1 MMNVALVEQE
11 MQNYRWEYKP
21 LSEVAEIHDTRRKP
35 INAKERAKRIEGKD
49 ETSLFPYYGAT
60 GQVGYIDDYLTDG
73 EYVLLGEDGAPFLD
87 AFASKAYIITGK
99 AWVNNHAHILRS
111 KGDNRFLCYYLNH
124 FDFHDYVSGTTR
136 LKLTQEQM
144 KRIPV
149 PVLPIEKQQ
158 RIVARIEEL
167 FSQLDDAEATLQKAK
182 AQLALYRQAVLKE
195 AFQGKEQWDKYTF
208 NDLLSGM
215 RNGYG
220 EKPTDSGEYKILRIS
235 AVRPMLLNLSDYRMN
250 QSAFTGENLIQEN
263 DLLFTRYNGSQEY
276 VGVCARVPSLDGD
289 YAYPDKIIRCRL
301 KQPGT
306 VLAKY
311 LMYYLNSGDAR
322 KYIRSKI
329 KTTSGQKGIAGGDI
343 QKTIVYI
350 PDSIIQ
356 EDTVKYIESNISSCD
371 SIDRTI
377 DNSII
382 YARALRESILKQAF
396 EVTI

>member
-1 MMNVALVEQE
+1 MPIYKSLVRKVSIPA
-11 MQNYRWEYKP
+11 QNKIKQTDYLPKGAYPVIDQGHELIGGYTDDPSKLVHCRLPVIVFGDHTKAVKYITFPFAAGADGIKV
-21 LSEVAEIHDTRRKP
+21 LEVAEGIDPRF
-35 INAKERAKRIEGKD
+35 
-49 ETSLFPYYGAT
+49 LFYAT
-60 GQVGYIDDYLTDG
+60 KYLTYKI
-73 EYVLLGEDGAPFLD
+73 E
-87 AFASKAYIITGK
+87 
-99 AWVNNHAHILRS
+99 N
-111 KGDNRFLCYYLNH
+111 KGYARHYQFVEKKG
-124 FDFHDYVSGTTR
+124 VS
-136 LKLTQEQM
+136 
-144 KRIPV
+144 IPE
-149 PVLPIEKQQ
+149 LPEQQ

-220 EKPTDSGEYKILRIS
+220 EKPTDSGDYKILRIS

-329 KTTSGQKGIAGGDI
+329 KTTSGQRGIAGGDI
-343 QKTIVYI
+343 KKTIVYI
-350 PDSIIQ
+350 PNVKKQADIIA
-356 EDTVKYIESNISSCD
+356 YIESRLSLCD
-371 SIDRTI
+371 SIEH
-377 DNSII
+377 SIHESLLL
-382 YARALRESILKQAF
+382 ATAVRHSILRQYIYGG
-396 EVTI
+396 TL

>member
-1 MMNVALVEQE
+1 MPIYKSLVRKVSIPA
-11 MQNYRWEYKP
+11 QNKIKQKDYLPKGTYPVIDQGHELIGGYTDDPSKLVRCRLPVIVFGDHTKAVKYITFPFAAGADGIKV
-21 LSEVAEIHDTRRKP
+21 LEVAEGIDPRF
-35 INAKERAKRIEGKD
+35 
-49 ETSLFPYYGAT
+49 LFYAT
-60 GQVGYIDDYLTDG
+60 KYLTYKI
-73 EYVLLGEDGAPFLD
+73 E
-87 AFASKAYIITGK
+87 
-99 AWVNNHAHILRS
+99 N
-111 KGDNRFLCYYLNH
+111 KGYARHYQFVEKKG
-124 FDFHDYVSGTTR
+124 VS
-136 LKLTQEQM
+136 
-144 KRIPV
+144 IPE
-149 PVLPIEKQQ
+149 LPEQQ

-195 AFQGKEQWDKYTF
+195 AFQRKEQWDKHTF

-220 EKPTDSGEYKILRIS
+220 EKPTDSGDYKILRIS

>member
-1 MMNVALVEQE
+1 MYELGDLLSYEQPTPYIVESTDY
-11 MQNYRWEYKP
+11 NDKY
-21 LSEVAEIHDTRRKP
+21 DT
-35 INAKERAKRIEGKD
+35 
-49 ETSLFPYYGAT
+49 
-60 GQVGYIDDYLTDG
+60 
-73 EYVLLGEDGAPFLD
+73 
-87 AFASKAYIITGK
+87 
-99 AWVNNHAHILRS
+99 
-111 KGDNRFLCYYLNH
+111 
-124 FDFHDYVSGTTR
+124 
-136 LKLTQEQM
+136 
-144 KRIPV
+144 
-149 PVLPIEKQQ
+149 PVLTAGKSFILGYTNEQTGIYDKLPVIIFDDFTTASRYVNFPFKVKSSAMKILTANMDIVLPKYIYYRMQIIQFDHSTHKRYWIQQYSKIKVAIPPLEEQQ

-220 EKPTDSGEYKILRIS
+220 EKPTDSGDYKILRIS